1 MTAKKNKF
9 VGMQDFSRLFGDI
22 TRQQFKKRGFAESKI
37 ISEWGLIVGNS
48 IAAFSTPTKI
58 YFPMQ
63 SRSNGVL
70 HVDVYDSCFA
80 TELLYKEPI
89 VLEKLSTYFGY
100 NAVTRI
106 KIIQKIKFIDY
117 EPDEE
122 EKEIELTAEQQ
133 TLLEGKLQKIDD
145 ADIHDIL
152 YKIGK
157 SVITNN
163 NI

>member
-1 MTAKKNKF
+1 MTGNNNKF
-9 VGMQDFSRLFGDI
+9 VGMQDFSRLFGDM
-22 TRQQFKKRGFAESKI
+22 TRQQFRKRGFAESKI
-37 ISEWGLIVGNS
+37 ISEWGMIIGDS

-58 YFPMQ
+58 SFPMQ

-70 HVDVYDSCFA
+70 HVEVYDSCFA

-89 VLEKLSTYFGY
+89 ILEKISTYFGY

-106 KIIQKIKFIDY
+106 KIIQKIKFVDY
-117 EPDEE
+117 EPEE
-122 EKEIELTAEQQ
+122 EEQEVELTIEQKA
-133 TLLEGKLQKIDD
+133 LLDDKLQKVDD
-145 ADIHDIL
+145 EDIHDVL
-152 YKIGK
+152 YRIGK